1 VPDLLN
7 ADSKLRKIL
16 GIYWSEQFLR
26 FLAVGGIAYLLNW
39 LASVAFNLVLPFGVA
54 IVLAYAVG
62 MLAGYLLNRKFV
74 FPYSGRRPEQEM
86 SLFFLVNVAAFPFVW
101 LIAYGLAEYLFPAVG
116 YTFEPEATA
125 YAIAILT
132 PVFVNFAAHK
142 FVTFRA
148 A

>member
-1 VPDLLN
+1 LNLLKP
-7 ADSKLRKIL
+7 DSKLRKLL

-26 FLAVGGIAYLLNW
+26 FLLVGGIAFLINW
-39 LASVAFNLVLPFGVA
+39 LAGIGFNWILPFSIA
-54 IVLAYAVG
+54 IVLAYCVG

-86 SLFFLVNVAAFPFVW
+86 TLFFLVNIAAFPFVW
-101 LIAYGLAEYLFPAVG
+101 LIAYGLANYLFPAIG

-125 YAIAILT
+125 YGIAILT